1 MTVATKPT
9 LVQLRRMGSG
19 NYKGVKAG
27 AIASGF
33 FVAATSFLVLF
44 FIAVFFVVA
53 PEGRPDDADSAG
65 IAFDLCLLASALIA
79 LWLGWRTKRYFDR
92 RAGRR

>member
-1 MTVATKPT
+1 MV
-9 LVQLRRMGSG
+9 SG

-33 FVAATSFLVLF
+33 FVAATSFLMF
-44 FIAVFFVVA
+44 YFIAVFLVVA
-53 PEGRPDDADSAG
+53 PEGRPDDANRAG
-65 IAFDLCLLASALIA
+65 LAFDLCLVASASVA

>member
-1 MTVATKPT
+1 ME
-9 LVQLRRMGSG
+9 SG

-33 FVAATSFLVLF
+33 FVTATSFLVLYF
-44 FIAVFFVVA
+44 VAVLFVVA
-53 PEGRPDDADSAG
+53 PEGRPDDADRAG
-65 IAFDLCLLASALIA
+65 TAFELCLLASALIA